1 LATECFANLVRTADL
16 LIGLHNRQAWEE
28 HRLSA
33 AGRMVLAV
41 IEGAGQPLEPGV
53 IAERLIITSGSV
65 TSLLDT
71 LEKRRLVRRLPHPD
85 DRRKLLVEITP
96 EAEAIVDQ
104 LLPSLHARERDV
116 MGAALSPDEQAELLS
131 LLARV
136 QAAAT
141 AAAAADAPAPAVA
154 ARRKPARHR

>member
-1 LATECFANLVRTADL
+1 VRTADL
-16 LIGLHNRQAWEE
+16 LIGLHNHQAWEE

-41 IEGAGQPLEPGV
+41 IEGARQPLEPGV

-71 LEKRRLVRRLPHPD
+71 LEKRGLVRRLPHPD

-136 QAAAT
+136 QAAAVV
-141 AAAAADAPAPAVA
+141 AADAPAPAGA
-154 ARRKPARHR
+154 ARRTPARHR